1 MINALIAATLISSM
15 GAGDF
20 ELGVILG
27 EPTGISMKL
36 WFDGSTALDG
46 AVSWSLRDR
55 GEDKLHLHADYLWH
69 NFNLIEDESGLL
81 PVYYGVGGRII
92 FMDDTRLGFRA
103 PLGIS
108 WLLSGAP
115 LDLFVE
121 VAGILDIIPDMDF
134 DMNAGIGI
142 RYVF

>member
-1 MINALIAATLISSM
+1 MINALIIAALISSS
-15 GAGDF
+15 GPGGF
-20 ELGVILG
+20 ELGAILG

-36 WFDGSTALDG
+36 WFDGSTAMDG

-69 NFNLIEDESGLL
+69 SFDVINDESGLL
-81 PVYYGVGGRII
+81 PIYYGLGGRII
-92 FMDDTRLGFRA
+92 FKDKTSFGFRF
-103 PLGIS
+103 PVGIS

-115 LDLFVE
+115 LDLFIE
-121 VAGILDIIPDMDF
+121 VAGIIDIIPDMDF

-142 RYVF
+142 RFVF

>member
-1 MINALIAATLISSM
+1 MINALIIATLISSS
-15 GAGDF
+15 GPGGF

-36 WFDGSTALDG
+36 WLDGSTALDG
-46 AVSWSLRDR
+46 AVSWSLRDN

-69 NFNLIEDESGLL
+69 SFNVLNDDSGLL
-81 PVYYGVGGRII
+81 PIYYGFGGRII
-92 FMDDTRLGFRA
+92 FKDKTRLGFRV
-103 PLGIS
+103 PVGIS
-108 WLLSGAP
+108 WLLRGAP
-115 LDLFVE
+115 LDLFIE
-121 VAGILDIIPDMDF
+121 VAGIIDIIPDTDF